1 MNEEEDCEFID
12 DDALYEERGNNL
24 KDVRLGDCDDLK
36 INPSLM
42 VCLDKRLHHLLPDKE
57 DEEVKK
63 QN

>member
-24 KDVRLGDCDDLK
+24 KDVRLGDCDDRK

-42 VCLDKRLHHLLPDKE
+42 VCLDKRLHQLLPDKE